1 MKIQLLIEDIL
12 TRVNVNGPIEAIDIH
27 HIFVRRSWAKR
38 FFIYLSVIVVLS
50 KSLFLLLS
58 KDQSIP
64 VLLWSFILS
73 GFFIKLLLWKP
84 VEKET
89 VIIMPALGVQLETHY
104 LSQMHLDSLGS
115 KFLLYGFSLGP
126 ESDSVVFLPHANM
139 INLAL
144 AFEANVV
151 ETAEDFELF
160 PFVNHGRIIRQ
171 FFPLDKILRPVLLE
185 CVTPITCYW
194 SLSLVVRDEGELML
208 VFQELRPP
216 VKMLVP
222 IWKALC
228 ATIDDKKGLDTDDGS

>member
-1 MKIQLLIEDIL
+1 MVDENSIVNRRYTY
-12 TRVNVNGPIEAIDIH
+12 TRECKWPIEAIDIH
-27 HIFVRRSWAKR
+27 HIFVRRSRAKR
-38 FFIYLSVIVVLS
+38 FFIYLSVIIVLS

-64 VLLWSFILS
+64 FLLWSFILS

-104 LSQMHLDSLGS
+104 LS
-115 KFLLYGFSLGP
+115 
-126 ESDSVVFLPHANM
+126 
-139 INLAL
+139 
-144 AFEANVV
+144 
-151 ETAEDFELF
+151 
-160 PFVNHGRIIRQ
+160 GRIIRQ

-228 ATIDDKKGLDTDDGS
+228 ANIDDKKGLDTDDGS

>member
-1 MKIQLLIEDIL
+1 MVDENSI
-12 TRVNVNGPIEAIDIH
+12 VNRRYTYTHECKWPIEAIDIH
-27 HIFVRRSWAKR
+27 HIFVRRSRAKR
-38 FFIYLSVIVVLS
+38 FFIYLSVIIVLS

-104 LSQMHLDSLGS
+104 LS
-115 KFLLYGFSLGP
+115 FSLGP
-126 ESDSVVFLPHANM
+126 ETDSVVFLPHANM

-151 ETAEDFELF
+151 ETAEDLDLF
-160 PFVNHGRIIRQ
+160 PFGRIIRQ

-228 ATIDDKKGLDTDDGS
+228 ANIDDEKGLDTDDGS